1 MSSSCEAIDLD
12 KTHFFMAQARSI
24 MAYRSTQIQIDVQHF
39 QTIADLVW
47 RRCVASKMLIG
58 TRSRT
63 SSCNWAAPAKGP
75 RAISINTCCSPGR
88 HPETLSINTSGKF
101 CVPGDT
107 KRLNHPIKVKQTRR
121 LGMKLTLPA
130 VLIGAVMYT
139 CFHFLL
145 DGVFG

>member
-1 MSSSCEAIDLD
+1 
-12 KTHFFMAQARSI
+12 

-39 QTIADLVW
+39 QTIADLIW
-47 RRCVASKMLIG
+47 RRCVTPMTLIG
-58 TRSRT
+58 GRSRK

-75 RAISINTCCSPGR
+75 QAISINTCSSQDR
-88 HPETLSINTSGKF
+88 HPETLSSNTSGKF
-101 CVPGDT
+101 CVPDDT